1 MLEHT
6 IKKSMLENR
15 PHWHGSYAVYH
26 STNIRV
32 FHINRGSHSVASEH
46 MIPKRV
52 LISKLSRTHGTRI
65 ILVHVVATCHMAS
78 QRVLGYEALAAK
90 VASELIIAL
99 VDDGIM
105 LLQTACSRQ
114 LIATLETV
122 IGFPPSLWTPLDQHI
137 ARIGPRRRNRNLKK
151 KIKKPINNIYNI

>member
-1 MLEHT
+1 
-6 IKKSMLENR
+6 
-15 PHWHGSYAVYH
+15 
-26 STNIRV
+26 
-32 FHINRGSHSVASEH
+32 VASEH

-65 ILVHVVATCHMAS
+65 ILVHVVATCHVAS

-90 VASELIIAL
+90 VASELVVAL

-105 LLQTACSRQ
+105 LLQTARSRQ

-122 IGFPPSLWTPLDQHI
+122 VGFPLSLWTPLDQHI
-137 ARIGPRRRNRNLKK
+137 ARIGPR
-151 KIKKPINNIYNI
+151 